1 MEISL
6 WKEDAFKQAEEKTA
20 SSKLT
25 STIYQ

>member
-1 MEISL
+1 MEVSL
-6 WKEDAFKQAEEKTA
+6 WKEDAFKQAEGKTA